1 MDMCV
6 DAAGGQDHAFASDD
20 LRAGTDLEQ
29 RIDTVH
35 DVAVTSLAN
44 RADEPVLDAHVG
56 FDHAPVVKHHHVG
69 NDDVR
74 CIAGHALTHA
84 IADNFATTKASL
96 FTIDIAVGFDFQPQ
110 VGVSQPN
117 AVAGGRTEVRDV

>member
-1 MDMCV
+1 MDMRV

-20 LRAGTDLEQ
+20 LSAGTDLEQ

-35 DVAVTSLAN
+35 DVAVAGLAN

-56 FDHAPVVKHHHVG
+56 FDHAPVVKHHDVG

-84 IADNFATTKASL
+84 IADTFPTTKPTP
-96 FTIDIAVGFDFQPQ
+96 FTLHIPSSF
-110 VGVSQPN
+110 
-117 AVAGGRTEVRDV
+117 

>member
-1 MDMCV
+1 MDMRV

-20 LRAGTDLEQ
+20 LSAGTDLEQ

-35 DVAVTSLAN
+35 DVAVAGLAN

-56 FDHAPVVKHHHVG
+56 FDNAPVVKHHHVG

-84 IADNFATTKASL
+84 IAHDLASTKARL
-96 FTIDIAVGFDFQPQ
+96 FTIDIAVAFDFQPHHA
-110 VGVSQPN
+110 VS
-117 AVAGGRTEVRDV
+117 